1 MWTRNSWHFLNELY
15 YVKSRLQNSGMPLFW
30 SFLLDELILEYGG
43 DIMKQEFRRKE
54 FIQMKATKKMMKSI
68 TWRVIFK

>member
-1 MWTRNSWHFLNELY
+1 MNSIM
-15 YVKSRLQNSGMPLFW
+15 SRADSKTAEYRCFGV
-30 SFLLDELILEYGG
+30 FLLHELILEYGG

>member
-1 MWTRNSWHFLNELY
+1 MNSIM
-15 YVKSRLQNSGMPLFW
+15 SRADSKTAAFRCFGV
-30 SFLLDELILEYGG
+30 FLLDELILEYGG